1 MLRVVQVA
9 GRIGKGAYGGV
20 WQATVVNT
28 REEVVLK
35 VVFPDVDLDPA
46 GNTHAVGSVYCS

>member
-1 MLRVVQVA
+1 MQVA

-20 WQATVVNT
+20 WQATVVTT
-28 REEVVLK
+28 RQEVVLK

-46 GNTHAVGSVYCS
+46 GNIHRQRQI